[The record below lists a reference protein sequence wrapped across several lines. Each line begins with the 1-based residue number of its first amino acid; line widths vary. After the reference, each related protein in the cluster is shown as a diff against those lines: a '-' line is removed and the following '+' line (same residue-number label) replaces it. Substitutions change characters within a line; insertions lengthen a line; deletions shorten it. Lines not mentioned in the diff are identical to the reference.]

1 MKKYSRMMEVFW
13 LMSTIFLGA
22 MATYVLYQKG
32 FKEGYYIMALPLIS
46 GLMYGMRRWIR
57 KRTEREEEKH

>member
-1 MKKYSRMMEVFW
+1 
-13 LMSTIFLGA
+13 MSTIFLGA